1 MQDAHDADGTFIDS
15 SFWRSAHGGEGENT
29 LLCLL
34 FLLPMRICLPFNE
47 SLVSICRHRS
57 TGGGCAWGSAGR
69 RGCGAAGGT
78 HTALSENWASC
89 YSKQALSDRWNV
101 VGLPAGVSLHADL
114 CVSSSCC
121 LCNLGHMCV
130 APVCRLSLAF
140 IAALVYVAFTSLSAQ
155 NRRWMHSPITLD
167 GREQMHPD
175 LLGFH
180 AMQRFFLGQHTRY

>member
-15 SFWRSAHGGEGENT
+15 SFWRSAHGGEGTEV
-29 LLCLL
+29 LGEVVHGVQQAEEDVEQQVEHIQHYL
-34 FLLPMRICLPFNE
+34 R
-47 SLVSICRHRS
+47 
-57 TGGGCAWGSAGR
+57 TG
-69 RGCGAAGGT
+69 
-78 HTALSENWASC
+78 
-89 YSKQALSDRWNV
+89 
-101 VGLPAGVSLHADL
+101 LHATASRRL
-114 CVSSSCC
+114 VTA
-121 LCNLGHMCV
+121 GMW
-130 APVCRLSLAF
+130 LSLAF